1 MAMIDIKDLKKSFG
15 NNHVLNG
22 VNLSVNK
29 GDIVAIIGSSGSGKS
44 TLVRCIAG
52 LEKPDTGQILLNGEE
67 YLDDGKGVGKIG
79 MVFQNFN
86 LFPHYTARENI
97 TKPLTIVK
105 KMEASTADEIAEKLL
120 RKVKLENAANQYPAT
135 LSGGQKQRL
144 AIARSLAMEPEI
156 IVFDE
161 PTSSLDPTL
170 AHEVF
175 QTIKELAAEGQT
187 MLIVTHQ
194 INAIKNFATRVVFLN
209 DGIIEVDG
217 TCGEVF
223 ENPTNENLKNFL
235 QMVEF
240 DDL

>member
-15 NNHVLNG
+15 NNHVLHG
-22 VNLSVNK
+22 VNLSVDR

-105 KMEASTADEIAEKLL
+105 KMEASAADEIAEKLL
-120 RKVKLENAANQYPAT
+120 RKVKLENAANQFPADRS
-135 LSGGQKQRL
+135 SGLRSQDPWLWNRKSSCSMNPHRPWTHPLLTKSSRPSKSWRQR
-144 AIARSLAMEPEI
+144 AKR
-156 IVFDE
+156 
-161 PTSSLDPTL
+161 
-170 AHEVF
+170 
-175 QTIKELAAEGQT
+175 
-187 MLIVTHQ
+187 
-194 INAIKNFATRVVFLN
+194 
-209 DGIIEVDG
+209 
-217 TCGEVF
+217 C
-223 ENPTNENLKNFL
+223 
-235 QMVEF
+235 
-240 DDL
+240 

>member
-15 NNHVLNG
+15 SNHVLNS
-22 VNLSVNK
+22 VNLSVNR

-52 LEKPDTGQILLNGEE
+52 LEKPDNGQLLLNGEE

-105 KMEASTADEIAEKLL
+105 KMEASSADEIAEKLL

-161 PTSSLDPTL
+161 PTSSLDPSL
-170 AHEVF
+170 F
-175 QTIKELAAEGQT
+175 
-187 MLIVTHQ
+187 
-194 INAIKNFATRVVFLN
+194 R
-209 DGIIEVDG
+209 
-217 TCGEVF
+217 
-223 ENPTNENLKNFL
+223 
-235 QMVEF
+235 
-240 DDL
+240 

>member
-15 NNHVLNG
+15 TNHVLNG

-67 YLDDGKGVGKIG
+67 YLDDGKVVGKIG

-86 LFPHYTARENI
+86 LFPHYTVRENI

-105 KMEASTADEIAEKLL
+105 KIDASSADEIAEMLL

-161 PTSSLDPTL
+161 PTSSLDPSL

-217 TCGEVF
+217 TCGEIF

>member
-15 NNHVLNG
+15 SNHVLNG
-22 VNLSVNK
+22 VNLSVDK

-67 YLDDGKGVGKIG
+67 YLDDGKVVGKIG

-105 KMEASTADEIAEKLL
+105 KMDASAADEISEKLL

-144 AIARSLAMEPEI
+144 AIARS
-156 IVFDE
+156 
-161 PTSSLDPTL
+161 L

-209 DGIIEVDG
+209 DGIIEVDD

-223 ENPTNENLKNFL
+223 ENPTNENLKDFL